1 MIDNNKRFLKIMKI
15 NDIVNGKKS
24 IASKIVIPSKYI
36 NIFIEYYHIKMDI
49 VIIFFF
55 ARDITKAR
63 YYFNDIYKLCKLF
76 KSNCPIC
83 FQNKKAI
90 FKKPSIIQIIPGGP
104 KFFYQIDLTEIPEK
118 LKSDDNAIYLM
129 SILGQFSKFGY
140 NFIIQNNK
148 AETILGNLIQFINI
162 FRKPNSIHTDNG
174 REFRNKL
181 FENYC
186 KLNNI
191 I

>member
-1 MIDNNKRFLKIMKI
+1 M
-15 NDIVNGKKS
+15 
-24 IASKIVIPSKYI
+24 
-36 NIFIEYYHIKMDI
+36 
-49 VIIFFF
+49 
-55 ARDITKAR
+55 
-63 YYFNDIYKLCKLF
+63 
-76 KSNCPIC
+76 
-83 FQNKKAI
+83 
-90 FKKPSIIQIIPGGP
+90 
-104 KFFYQIDLTEIPEK
+104 DLTEIPEK

-129 SILGQFSKFGY
+129 SIIDKFSKFGY

-148 AETILGNLIQFINI
+148 AETILGNLIQFISI
-162 FRKPNSIHTDNG
+162 FGKPNSIHTDNG